1 MLRVNDVES
10 GQIRVDEAFKRAE
23 RGGDRIGD
31 PKTADS
37 ADVVAIPADLE
48 RELRSWVRSQGRG
61 AGDLL
66 FPSTVGGPI
75 DPSNYLDRTLR
86 PLGVQAGVPDI
97 NFAILRRT
105 CATYFR
111 DNLKSAQ
118 RQLRHKTPHVTAKH
132 YQQSIPVEH
141 RAAVAKLDQELC
153 SPGKKI
159 VPIKKRA

>member
-1 MLRVNDVES
+1 MVPKRGVPTPSGRFLSIEECHTLMKAAKNRERLILRLFLVSGLRSQELFMLRVNDVES

-61 AGDLL
+61 AADLL

-75 DPSNYLDRTLR
+75 DPSNYL
-86 PLGVQAGVPDI
+86 
-97 NFAILRRT
+97 
-105 CATYFR
+105 
-111 DNLKSAQ
+111 
-118 RQLRHKTPHVTAKH
+118 
-132 YQQSIPVEH
+132 
-141 RAAVAKLDQELC
+141 
-153 SPGKKI
+153 
-159 VPIKKRA
+159 